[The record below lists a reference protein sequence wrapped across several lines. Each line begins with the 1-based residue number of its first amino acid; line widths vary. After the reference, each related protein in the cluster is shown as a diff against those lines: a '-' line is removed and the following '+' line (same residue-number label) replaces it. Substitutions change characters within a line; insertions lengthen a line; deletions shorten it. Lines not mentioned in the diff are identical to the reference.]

1 MLLYFALG
9 GGGVKSLFLS
19 GSASFR
25 PIVQGREG
33 CKSCP
38 RLQNIL
44 LSLVMIYPLPSVADP
59 DPVGSGF
66 CGLKTRI
73 RIRQIS

>member
-1 MLLYFALG
+1 MLLYFAL

-66 CGLKTRI
+66 CGLRTRI